1 MRDDTDGCVAD
12 YGAQGCNVKSV
23 IPKIKHC
30 KLKRLEMS
38 ESFEW
43 HVFLESVEDLCRKVE
58 SWVQL
63 SDSNTLQDFLFT
75 LQARRINST
84 DAKG

>member
-1 MRDDTDGCVAD
+1 
-12 YGAQGCNVKSV
+12 
-23 IPKIKHC
+23 
-30 KLKRLEMS
+30 MS
-38 ESFEW
+38 DSFEW
-43 HVFLESVEDLCRKVE
+43 HAFLESVEDLCRKVE

-75 LQARRINST
+75 LQARRCSTDDDTMIRCST